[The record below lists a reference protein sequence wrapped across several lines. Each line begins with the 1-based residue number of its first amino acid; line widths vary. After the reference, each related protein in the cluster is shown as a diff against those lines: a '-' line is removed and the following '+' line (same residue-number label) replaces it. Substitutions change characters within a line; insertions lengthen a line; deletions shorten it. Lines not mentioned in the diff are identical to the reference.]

1 MGDWGTYAVT
11 HVRYW
16 DDEDDR
22 LKHVKRRGID
32 VEDKEVGD
40 SEVAR
45 RRSVLLDIRSGDDHL
60 TAVEDDGKLKLRE
73 PVRLVESDDTDW
85 LRVEGDENGDYLGGL
100 PTF

>member
-1 MGDWGTYAVT
+1 MGDRGTYAVT

-16 DDEDDR
+16 DDEEDR

-32 VEDKEVGD
+32 VEDGTVD
-40 SEVAR
+40 ASEVAR

-60 TAVEDDGKLKLRE
+60 TAVKEDGKLKLRE
-73 PVRLVESDDTDW
+73 SVELVESDGGDW
-85 LRVEGDENGDYLGGL
+85 LRVEGDETGDYLGGL